1 MPGRAA
7 FTMIEM
13 IFAIV
18 IIGIVVAGVPQ
29 MISQNA
35 KGTEGY
41 LKQEV
46 IAAAAGEAFRILSYP
61 WDDNSVDR
69 DGKRSFVLDATS
81 GTNLGRVVGGLP
93 LRVGHI
99 VPLKGSG
106 ASSGNVGRYFH
117 RRFFNTA
124 VAPSSASL
132 PGTRGIDATLI
143 DARGATGYKST
154 YSVALP
160 ANQNGYILDAV
171 SIPDT
176 GTAISFNFG
185 DASSD
190 TLSNMKMA
198 AVQIDSPTQTN
209 ILTLRVYAANI
220 GTAEYFT
227 RGF

>member
-1 MPGRAA
+1 MPGRPA
-7 FTMIEM
+7 FTLIEM

-18 IIGIVVAGVPQ
+18 IIGVVVAGVPQ

-61 WDDNSVDR
+61 WDDNSVDT

-81 GTNLGRVVGGLP
+81 GTNLGRVGGGLP

-124 VAPSSASL
+124 VAPSAASL
-132 PGTRGIDATLI
+132 PGTGGVDATLI
-143 DARGATGYKST
+143 DATGATSYKST
-154 YSVALP
+154 YSVVLP
-160 ANQNGYILDAV
+160 ADQNGYIPAV
-171 SIPDT
+171 SIPNT

-185 DASSD
+185 DTSSA